1 MTNISDLERKMLK
14 CDHKCAEHK
23 MTQEIIHHLEKC
35 VGTIKNRMNKI
46 VAKTHWL
53 IGVMVLAGFLTGYG
67 FNSIHDLEKYV
78 RKQEGINQTIQASN
92 LRLPTIIETQHHTAV
107 SIAKIQQDILYMKK
121 DMKEIKKL
129 LKDKG

>member
-1 MTNISDLERKMLK
+1 MTSLSDLERKMLE
-14 CDHKCAEHK
+14 CDRKCAEHK
-23 MTQEIIHHLEKC
+23 MTQELIHHLEKC
-35 VGTIKNRMNKI
+35 VGTIKNQMNRFS
-46 VAKTHWL
+46 AKTHWL

-67 FNSIHDLEKYV
+67 FNSIHDLEKCV
-78 RKQEGINQTIQASN
+78 RKQEGINQTLQASN

-121 DMKEIKKL
+121 NMQEIKKL

>member
-67 FNSIHDLEKYV
+67 FDSIHDLDQYA
-78 RKQEGINQTIQASN
+78 RKQEGINQIIQTSN
-92 LRLPTIIETQHHTAV
+92 LRLPAIIETQNNTAI
-107 SIAKIQQDILYMKK
+107 SIAKIQKDLLYMKK
-121 DMKEIKKL
+121 DMQEIKKL
-129 LKDKG
+129 LKGGG